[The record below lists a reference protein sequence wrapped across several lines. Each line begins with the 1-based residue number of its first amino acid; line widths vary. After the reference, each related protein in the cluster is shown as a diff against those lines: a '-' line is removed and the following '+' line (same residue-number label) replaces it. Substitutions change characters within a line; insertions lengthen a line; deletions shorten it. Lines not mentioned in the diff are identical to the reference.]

1 MRKKMSAATGG
12 ECSCLVNADRTC
24 RRQVAGG
31 VCMADAVGVWSL
43 NSTVCGGVI
52 KKRHVINDGHVHD
65 QAAYVTE
72 PTTVP
77 VAPATPLY
85 ST

>member
-1 MRKKMSAATGG
+1 
-12 ECSCLVNADRTC
+12 
-24 RRQVAGG
+24 
-31 VCMADAVGVWSL
+31 MADAVGVWSL
-43 NSTVCGGVI
+43 NSTVCGGACGDTAAI